1 MEVDEPQQL
10 QQQPGEGGDGSQPVQ
25 HRTGHAQAVSQ
36 QQTQQQQYP
45 PQVQGVGTPPADE
58 GPGINLAAAVVPHAA
73 VEAYVWSVVRHLV
86 PAGLLGDAH
95 NRQVL
100 RQGVKLLVRQRRH
113 ETVNLATLVKGL
125 TTSGMAWLQAG
136 GGRPPPPPQHQQ
148 HHPQQQQAGGAQGIA
163 SNADPAPAAPAAAA
177 GGHSSS
183 GSTGTQRRV
192 PRSLAAARQR
202 WLAAWVGWLV
212 EGLVLPLLRN
222 SFYVTES
229 EPYRQ
234 QVFYYRW
241 VPGAAGVGWG
251 GGGVCVL
258 ATGVRGCEGKR
269 ADGGRCSCGE
279 AR

>member
-1 MEVDEPQQL
+1 
-10 QQQPGEGGDGSQPVQ
+10 
-25 HRTGHAQAVSQ
+25 
-36 QQTQQQQYP
+36 
-45 PQVQGVGTPPADE
+45 
-58 GPGINLAAAVVPHAA
+58 

-86 PAGLLGDAH
+86 PPGLLGDAH

-125 TTSGMAWLQAG
+125 TTGGMAWLRPG
-136 GGRPPPPPQHQQ
+136 GGSLDQQSPPPQHQQ
-148 HHPQQQQAGGAQGIA
+148 QQQQQPQQQAGEERVSIDNLHGAGPPHA
-163 SNADPAPAAPAAAA
+163 AAPAAAA
-177 GGHSSS
+177 GGNTNSSNS
-183 GSTGTQRRV
+183 SNGQAHRRRV

-212 EGLVLPLLRN
+212 EGVVLPLLRN

-241 VPGAAGVGWG
+241 VCLTVLGQGCAWRAGKG
-251 GGGVCVL
+251 
-258 ATGVRGCEGKR
+258 
-269 ADGGRCSCGE
+269 
-279 AR
+279 